1 MLIGLSA
8 MIGPCL
14 KELTRLSPLAMKKT
28 NREEE
33 QPMPFELLRAEQI
46 FVKPFLV
53 VVQNRYGL
61 SISKPAWSGWP
72 LESDHSG
79 Q

>member
-1 MLIGLSA
+1 MLTGLSA

-33 QPMPFELLRAEQI
+33 QPMPFEPLRAGDIDAEQI
-46 FVKPFLV
+46 LVKPFLV
-53 VVQNRYGL
+53 V
-61 SISKPAWSGWP
+61 A
-72 LESDHSG
+72 
-79 Q
+79 

>member
-1 MLIGLSA
+1 MLTGLSA

-33 QPMPFELLRAEQI
+33 QPMPFELLRAGDTDTQQS

-53 VVQNRYGL
+53 V
-61 SISKPAWSGWP
+61 A
-72 LESDHSG
+72 
-79 Q
+79 